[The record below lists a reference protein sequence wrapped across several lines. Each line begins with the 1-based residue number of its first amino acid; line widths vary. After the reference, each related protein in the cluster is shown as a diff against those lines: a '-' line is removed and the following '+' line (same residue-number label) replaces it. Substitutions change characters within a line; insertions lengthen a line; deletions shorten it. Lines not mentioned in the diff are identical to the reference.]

1 MKPKTATFQELA
13 GTFPKKRLKKP
24 ITTQQM
30 KPAAQ
35 DGAVRRFKKAV
46 DTSNQLTRSVSEGGR
61 SNQQ

>member
-1 MKPKTATFQELA
+1 MKSKTATFQELA

-30 KPAAQ
+30 KQAAQ
-35 DGAVRRFKKAV
+35 DGAVRRFKKAAA
-46 DTSNQLTRSVSEGGR
+46 TSNQLTRSVSEGGR